1 MSTTNLPESGAG
13 HAEPPEFL
21 SKVQVASLL
30 NVSKRTVDAMLAR
43 GELPVARLSKRRLR
57 FPRQAV
63 IEAINRRVVGRR

>member
-1 MSTTNLPESGAG
+1 MSTPNLPETSTG

-30 NVSKRTVDAMLAR
+30 NVSKRTVDSMIAR
-43 GELPVARLSKRRLR
+43 GELPVARLSKRLLR

-63 IEAINRRVVGRR
+63 IEAVNRRVVGRR